1 MDWDHIHQE
10 DKEREDIV
18 LSFLI
23 LIEHNRLAF
32 SRNEQ
37 TSNTCVPY
45 PSLIFKHSICQ
56 PILKEIVALPSILS
70 VRPSINEIRIV
81 ISSIVK
87 LRWDRLVF
95 VIVPINI
102 VKFEIMIGVATWP
115 LSIGDSSTQP
125 GTVIGY
131 PVIWV
136 IQIILY
142 ILLSLEEQPKH

>member
-1 MDWDHIHQE
+1 M
-10 DKEREDIV
+10 
-18 LSFLI
+18 
-23 LIEHNRLAF
+23 
-32 SRNEQ
+32 
-37 TSNTCVPY
+37 
-45 PSLIFKHSICQ
+45 
-56 PILKEIVALPSILS
+56 
-70 VRPSINEIRIV
+70 

-102 VKFEIMIGVATWP
+102 VKFEIMIGVPARA